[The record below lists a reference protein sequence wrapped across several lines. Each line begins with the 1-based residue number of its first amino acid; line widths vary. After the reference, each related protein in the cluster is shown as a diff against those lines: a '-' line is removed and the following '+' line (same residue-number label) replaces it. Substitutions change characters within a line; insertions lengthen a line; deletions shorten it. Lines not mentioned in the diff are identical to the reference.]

1 MKNLDLG
8 TLKSFGKKFISN
20 LYYVFLV
27 ILAHIVLLYV
37 GIYIGMSKCHAK
49 TIYYGTETEIV
60 NIVYNGET
68 ILRFNEP
75 VRTISRASDFEIGPV
90 DKTNPD
96 YSILSVTPRFTKGMS
111 QVTFLLANGTVV
123 STKIQTVPKAIPE
136 KTDSF
141 YDFIAKSSLVEKE
154 GNITSDITDLELM
167 KSMVRKEE
175 VLGIDQRAIEREV
188 NTGVPDL
195 AAKLVRIYTGAKF
208 NGYVF
213 KLSNLSKTKSYAVDI
228 RYLTLGKPNQALLS
242 QTDKSILK
250 HKEETFFRIVAKPSS
265 VYYNV
270 NLPFGPV
277 ESTQQQQN

>member
-1 MKNLDLG
+1 MKNLDLAQ
-8 TLKSFGKKFISN
+8 LKGIAKKFLSN

-60 NIVYNGET
+60 NIVYSGET

-75 VRTISRASDFEIGPV
+75 VRTISRASDFEIGPA

-96 YSILSVTPRFTKGMS
+96 YSILSVTPRFTKGVS
-111 QVTFLLANGTVV
+111 QVTFLLANGAIV

-175 VLGIDQRAIEREV
+175 VLGVDQRAIEREV

-213 KLSNLSKTKSYAVDI
+213 KLSNLSKTKSYSVDI
-228 RYLTLGKPNQALLS
+228 RYLTLGKPNQALIS
-242 QTDKSILK
+242 QTDKSVLK
-250 HKEETFFRIVAKPSS
+250 PKEETFFRIVAKPSS

-277 ESTQQQQN
+277 EATQQH

>member
-1 MKNLDLG
+1 MKISYP
-8 TLKSFGKKFISN
+8 TLIASIVTKVISD
-20 LYYVFLV
+20 LYYIFMK
-27 ILAHIVLLYV
+27 ILPYILLIYA
-37 GIYIGMSKCHAK
+37 GIFIAAQNKCHAK
-49 TIYYGTETEIV
+49 TIYYGTETEVV
-60 NIVYNGET
+60 NIVYSGET

-75 VRTISRASDFEIGPV
+75 VRTISRASDFEIGPA

-96 YSILSVTPRFTKGMS
+96 YSILSVTPRFTKGVS
-111 QVTFLLANGTVV
+111 QVTFLLANGSIV

-175 VLGIDQRAIEREV
+175 VLGVDQRSIEREI

-213 KLSNLSKTKSYAVDI
+213 KLSNLSKTKSYSVDI

-242 QTDKSILK
+242 QTDKSVLK
-250 HKEETFFRIVAKPSS
+250 PKEETFFRIVAKPSS

-277 ESTQQQQN
+277 QAE

>member
-1 MKNLDLG
+1 MKISYL
-8 TLKSFGKKFISN
+8 TLIASIVTKVISD
-20 LYYVFLV
+20 LYYTFMK
-27 ILAHIVLLYV
+27 ILPYILLIYA
-37 GIYIGMSKCHAK
+37 GIFIAAQNKCHAK
-49 TIYYGTETEIV
+49 TIYYGTETEVV
-60 NIVYNGET
+60 NIVYSGET

-75 VRTISRASDFEIGPV
+75 VRTISRASDFEIGPA

-96 YSILSVTPRFTKGMS
+96 YSILSVTPRFTKGVS
-111 QVTFLLANGTVV
+111 QVTFLLANGSIV

-175 VLGIDQRAIEREV
+175 VLGVDQRAIEREI

-213 KLSNLSKTKSYAVDI
+213 KLSNLSKVKSYSVDI

-242 QTDKSILK
+242 QTDKAVLK
-250 HKEETFFRIVAKPSS
+250 SKEETFFRIVAKPSS

-277 ESTQQQQN
+277 QAE

>member
-1 MKNLDLG
+1 MKNLDLA
-8 TLKSFGKKFISN
+8 TLKSFGMKFLSN

-27 ILAHIVLLYV
+27 ILAHIVLLYI
-37 GIYIGMSKCHAK
+37 GIYVGMSKCHAK

-60 NIVYNGET
+60 NIVYSGET

-75 VRTISRASDFEIGPV
+75 VRTISRATDFEIGPA

-96 YSILSVTPRFTKGMS
+96 YSILSVTPRFTKGVS
-111 QVTFLLANGTVV
+111 QVTFLLANGAVV

-154 GNITSDITDLELM
+154 GNISSDITDLELM

-175 VLGIDQRAIEREV
+175 VLGVDQRAIEREV

-213 KLSNLSKTKSYAVDI
+213 KLSNISKTKSYSVDI
-228 RYLTLGKPNQALLS
+228 RYLTLGSPNQALLS
-242 QTDKSILK
+242 QTDKAILNP
-250 HKEETFFRIVAKPSS
+250 KEETFFRIVAKPSS

-277 ESTQQQQN
+277 ESTNNTK